1 MNKFIFIKY
10 YNFKILKYDF
20 IDNINRN
27 KNRICE

>member
-1 MNKFIFIKY
+1 MNLFIFIKY

-27 KNRICE
+27 KNRIRE